1 MTYCSFFYLSFFL
14 LFQMIKIST
23 KQTRETE
30 NMIKTFSTKGMQKTM
45 QKQRVF
51 ERELNL
57 KKMYLCLHDTK
68 YYVLSLLL

>member
-1 MTYCSFFYLSFFL
+1 
-14 LFQMIKIST
+14 MIKIST

-30 NMIKTFSTKGMQKTM
+30 NMIKTFSTKGSVT

-57 KKMYLCLHDTK
+57 VIKKKLFVSSRYQILCIILIALFCIVHMFCRG
-68 YYVLSLLL
+68 LL